1 MSGKVR
7 KQNEDMN
14 KITRLPSL
22 NKIKPKHSIEGTKS
36 KKLVKGMRPSSA
48 NLKSRP
54 KIGASPNKINH
65 QTI

>member
-1 MSGKVR
+1 
-7 KQNEDMN
+7 MN

-36 KKLVKGMRPSSA
+36 KKLVKGMRPSSE